1 MDQHTAG
8 VIRVRGTASQVLPL
22 VLDSPHS
29 GTDYPADFA
38 HQADPS
44 RLRSA
49 EDSHVHDLFTG
60 ALDQGAVML
69 DALFPRSYIDPNRAQ
84 NDFLPASLVAAEA
97 DHLPFQLE
105 PTVKSDLGI
114 GLIWMRVP
122 PDGEPMYPQPLAA
135 ATVLQRLAG
144 YYQPYHAALRECLD
158 RTYRTFGRVFHI
170 NCHSMSNQASAMSTQ
185 PKGTRRP
192 DFVIGDRDGTSCDPL
207 LTQML
212 YEFLTAQGYQ
222 VTINDPY
229 KGVEL
234 VRAYSD
240 PVHDRHSVQ
249 LEINRQL
256 YMDETSREKN
266 SDFGKIQIVLKQ
278 AIDAL
283 APLLHTSDAKTA
295 Q

>member
-1 MDQHTAG
+1 
-8 VIRVRGTASQVLPL
+8 
-22 VLDSPHS
+22 
-29 GTDYPADFA
+29 
-38 HQADPS
+38 
-44 RLRSA
+44 
-49 EDSHVHDLFTG
+49 VHDLFTG

-207 LTQML
+207 LTQIL

>member
-29 GTDYPADFA
+29 GTDYPEDFA

-122 PDGEPMYPQPLAA
+122 PDGEPMYPQPLTA

-144 YYQPYHAALRECLD
+144 YYQPYHGALRECLD

-207 LTQML
+207 LTQIL

-266 SDFGKIQIVLKQ
+266 SDFEKIQIVLKH

>member
-49 EDSHVHDLFTG
+49 EDSHVHDLFTS

-122 PDGEPMYPQPLAA
+122 PDGEPMYPQPLVA

-158 RTYRTFGRVFHI
+158 RTHRTFGRVFHI

-207 LTQML
+207 LTQIL

>member
-122 PDGEPMYPQPLAA
+122 PDGEPMYPQPLVA

-158 RTYRTFGRVFHI
+158 RTHRTFGRVFHI

-207 LTQML
+207 LTQIL

-266 SDFGKIQIVLKQ
+266 SDFEKIQIVLKH

-295 Q
+295 R